1 MEIQFFGA
9 AQDVTGSMHHLTVD
23 GENIL
28 LECGLY
34 QGRRKEAFERNQN
47 FPFDPESIHTMVLSH
62 AHIDH
67 SGNIPQL
74 VKKGFKGNIYC
85 TQATQDLVSVML
97 KDSAHIQ
104 EKDVEF
110 VNKRHQKKGLPL
122 IEPLYNME
130 DAEKCLNQFT
140 GIEYNRS
147 VRISPKIQVTF
158 RDAGHILGSAVV
170 LLDIS
175 ENGKTT
181 RIGFTGDLGRP
192 HLPIIRDPQPMDGV
206 DIYITE
212 STYGNR
218 NHEPFIDMK
227 TSVRE
232 VVNKTVQRGGKII
245 VPSFSVGRTQEI
257 VYVLHELFNEGSLPE
272 IPIYVDSPL
281 SVNVT
286 EVFRRHPECFD
297 KETSQEF
304 LSNDQDPFGFY
315 RLRYI
320 RNVEESKKLNTSN
333 ESCMI
338 ISASGMCEA
347 GRILHHLANNIS
359 DPKNTVLV
367 VGFMAVNTLGRR
379 IVERQPEVKI
389 FGDMIPLKAEVAIM
403 NGFSAHADKNGL
415 ISYFQNLDKERLR
428 QVFIVHGEPDQ
439 SRELGETI
447 QSTGFKNVAI
457 PVRGEKFTI

>member
-9 AQDVTGSMHHLTVD
+9 AQTVTGSMHLLTVN
-23 GENIL
+23 GENVL

-47 FPFDPESIHTMVLSH
+47 FPFEPESIHTMVLSH

-74 VKKGFKGNIYC
+74 VKKGFTGNIFC
-85 TQATQDLVSVML
+85 THATQDLAGVML
-97 KDSAHIQ
+97 RDSAHIQ

-110 VNKRHQKKGLPL
+110 VNKRHRKERLSL
-122 IEPLYNME
+122 IEPLYVME
-130 DAEKCLNQFT
+130 DAEKCSSQFV
-140 GIEYNRS
+140 GIGYNRPIH
-147 VRISPKIQVTF
+147 ISPKIQVTF
-158 RDAGHILGSAVV
+158 LDAGHILGSAVV
-170 LLDIS
+170 LLDIA

-212 STYGNR
+212 STYANR
-218 NHEPFIDMK
+218 NHEPFKDMK
-227 TSVRE
+227 IRVRE
-232 VVNKTVQRGGKII
+232 VIHKTVQRGGKII
-245 VPSFSVGRTQEI
+245 VPSFSVGRTQEL
-257 VYVLHELFNEGSLPE
+257 VYVLHELFNEGTLPE

-286 EVFRRHPECFD
+286 EVFRMHQECFD
-297 KETSQEF
+297 KETREAF
-304 LSNDQDPFGFY
+304 LSNHQDPFGFY

-333 ESCMI
+333 EPCMI

-367 VGFMAVNTLGRR
+367 VGFMAENTLGRR
-379 IVERQPEVKI
+379 IVERQPVVNI
-389 FGDMIPLKAEVAIM
+389 FGEPVPLRAEVAIL

-415 ISYFQNLDKERLR
+415 QSYFQSLDKDRLR

-439 SRELGETI
+439 SKELAETI
-447 QSTGFKNVAI
+447 RSTGFKEVAV